1 MPRHRV
7 PIPLRWADMDS
18 YGHVNNVV
26 FLQLMEE
33 ARVAL
38 LSRGPSGEREHGEEF
53 GLGMLQTGIVVAH
66 AEIEYLAP
74 LNHRIAPMD
83 VELWVT
89 RIGAADFDLGYEIR
103 DENTLYAR
111 AATTMVVYQLAE
123 ERPRRLTPRER
134 TVLEAWRDAP
144 VGFRRK
150 RVAG

>member
-1 MPRHRV
+1 
-7 PIPLRWADMDS
+7 MDS

-38 LSRGPSGEREHGEEF
+38 LSGWQGEEF
-53 GLGMLQTGIVVAH
+53 GLGILQTGIVVAH

-74 LNHRIAPMD
+74 LNHRTAPVD

-89 RIGAADFDLGYEIR
+89 SIGAADFGLGYELR
-103 DENTLYAR
+103 DESTLYAR

-123 ERPRRLTPRER
+123 NRPRRLTARES
-134 TVLEAWRDAP
+134 TILETWRDAP
-144 VGFRRK
+144 VEFRRRR

>member
-38 LSRGPSGEREHGEEF
+38 LSGGLPGEDEF

-66 AEIEYLAP
+66 AEIEYLTP
-74 LNHRIAPMD
+74 LNHRIAPID

-89 RIGAADFDLGYEIR
+89 RIGSADFDLGYQIR
-103 DENTLYAR
+103 DEATLYAR

-123 ERPRRLTPRER
+123 QRPRRLTPRER
-134 TVLEAWRDAP
+134 TVLEAWSDAP
-144 VGFRRK
+144 VEFRRR